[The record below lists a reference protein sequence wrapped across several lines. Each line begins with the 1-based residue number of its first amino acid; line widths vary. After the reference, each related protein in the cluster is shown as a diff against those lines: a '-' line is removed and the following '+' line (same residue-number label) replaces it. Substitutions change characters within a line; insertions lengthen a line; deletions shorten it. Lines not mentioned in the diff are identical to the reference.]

1 VFYADSL
8 NAAHT
13 RQEAVHI
20 EEGARTDQGARTD
33 LVGVARIAARPAVA
47 RIAARRLEV
56 IGTAAVRRRQAQD

>member
-33 LVGVARIAARPAVA
+33 LGVARIAARPAVA